1 MAKDLLK
8 IIMAKDLLLEIGTE
22 EVPAHFMPGI
32 LAQLKEKATAKFQ
45 EMRLDFDE
53 VTTLGT
59 PRRTALLVKNLAE
72 TQQGAS
78 SEYKGPSTAIA
89 FDKDGNPTKAAIG
102 FARGKKVDVA
112 DLVVKD
118 GYVYAVSSEEGKQT
132 VELLPTLLK
141 ELVEGLNFPKN
152 MRWGDLDFRFVR
164 PLRWLV
170 ALYDEEVIDF
180 TVANV
185 TSGRVSRGHRFLS
198 EGDFT
203 INKAS
208 DYEQA
213 CKDAFII
220 VDQEKRRDIIKAQI
234 EEIAK
239 AHNGHAEITED
250 LLEEVI
256 YLVEYPTALC
266 GTFEDKYL
274 KLPKEAVMTPMRD
287 HQRYFPVLDD
297 NNNLLPLFITVRN
310 GGDYCLDKVQHGNER
325 VLRARLA
332 DAQFFFDEDRKHSL
346 YDYVEKLKTVV
357 FQEGLGTIYD
367 KANRLAELSAFI
379 GEKVNATEDEIKT
392 TKRAAI
398 LAKADLVSAMVCEFT
413 ELQGIMGREYALLD
427 GEGQEVATA
436 IYEHYM
442 PRFAGDAEPAS
453 VAGRL
458 VSLADKMD
466 NIVATFSRGLVPTG
480 SQDPFALRR
489 QALGIVHTII
499 EANYT
504 ISISEIADKA
514 MDLLNITD
522 SEKRAEIQKNVA
534 EFFTLRLKNVLSD
547 NDVRYDIIDAV
558 LENADEVA
566 GTYAKACVTAQ
577 EIASGVLNDAIQ
589 AFVRVGNISKKAEN
603 NVINE
608 ALFTLDE
615 EKALYNIYVA
625 VAKDVETA
633 LNNKDYKTAIDKM
646 QELTAPINNFFDN
659 VMVMDKDEQIKNNR
673 LALLKNIDTLIK
685 SIADFG
691 KIVL

>member
-1 MAKDLLK
+1 
-8 IIMAKDLLLEIGTE
+8 MAKDLLLEIGTE

-185 TSGRVSRGHRFLS
+185 KSGRVSRGHRFLS

-379 GEKVNATEDEIKT
+379 GEKVNATEAEIKT
-392 TKRAAI
+392 IKRAAI

-504 ISISEIADKA
+504 ISISEIADKS

-534 EFFTLRLKNVLSD
+534 EFFTLRLKNVLGD

-558 LENADEVA
+558 LENTDEVA

-615 EKALYNIYVA
+615 EKALYNTYVA

>member
-1 MAKDLLK
+1 
-8 IIMAKDLLLEIGTE
+8 MAKDLLLEIGTE

-534 EFFTLRLKNVLSD
+534 EFFTLRLKNVLGD

-615 EKALYNIYVA
+615 EKALYNTYVV

>member
-1 MAKDLLK
+1 
-8 IIMAKDLLLEIGTE
+8 MAKDLLLEIGTE

-398 LAKADLVSAMVCEFT
+398 LAKVDLVSAMVCEFT

>member
-1 MAKDLLK
+1 
-8 IIMAKDLLLEIGTE
+8 MAKDLLLEIGTE

-53 VTTLGT
+53 VTSLGT

-685 SIADFG
+685 SIVDFG

>member
-1 MAKDLLK
+1 
-8 IIMAKDLLLEIGTE
+8 MAKDLLLEIGTE

-480 SQDPFALRR
+480 SQDPFALRC

-685 SIADFG
+685 SVADFG

>member
-1 MAKDLLK
+1 
-8 IIMAKDLLLEIGTE
+8 MAKDLLLEIGTE

-185 TSGRVSRGHRFLS
+185 KSGRVSRGHRFLS

-239 AHNGHAEITED
+239 THNGHAEITED

-379 GEKVNATEDEIKT
+379 GEKVNATEAEIKT

-534 EFFTLRLKNVLSD
+534 EFFTLRLKNVLGD

-615 EKALYNIYVA
+615 EKVLYNTYVA
-625 VAKDVETA
+625 VAKDVENA

>member
-1 MAKDLLK
+1 
-8 IIMAKDLLLEIGTE
+8 
-22 EVPAHFMPGI
+22 
-32 LAQLKEKATAKFQ
+32 
-45 EMRLDFDE
+45 MRLDFDE
-53 VTTLGT
+53 VTSLGT

-78 SEYKGPSTAIA
+78 SEYIGPSTAIA

>member
-1 MAKDLLK
+1 
-8 IIMAKDLLLEIGTE
+8 MAKDLLLEIGTE

-53 VTTLGT
+53 VTSLGT

-534 EFFTLRLKNVLSD
+534 EFFTLRLKNLLSD

>member
-1 MAKDLLK
+1 
-8 IIMAKDLLLEIGTE
+8 MAKDLLLEIGTE

-53 VTTLGT
+53 VTSLGT

-239 AHNGHAEITED
+239 THNGHAEITED

>member
-1 MAKDLLK
+1 
-8 IIMAKDLLLEIGTE
+8 MAKDLLLEIGTE

-53 VTTLGT
+53 VTSLGT

-185 TSGRVSRGHRFLS
+185 KSGRVSRGHRFLS

>member
-1 MAKDLLK
+1 
-8 IIMAKDLLLEIGTE
+8 MAKDLLLEIGTE

-53 VTTLGT
+53 VTSLGT

-615 EKALYNIYVA
+615 EKALYNTYVV

>member
-1 MAKDLLK
+1 
-8 IIMAKDLLLEIGTE
+8 MAKDLLLEIGTE

-53 VTTLGT
+53 VTSLGT

-379 GEKVNATEDEIKT
+379 GEKVNATEAEIKT

>member
-1 MAKDLLK
+1 
-8 IIMAKDLLLEIGTE
+8 MAKDLLLEIGTE

-379 GEKVNATEDEIKT
+379 GEKVNATEAEIKT

-534 EFFTLRLKNVLSD
+534 EFFTLRLKNVLGD

-615 EKALYNIYVA
+615 EKALYNTYVT

-673 LALLKNIDTLIK
+673 LALLKNIDILIK

>member
-1 MAKDLLK
+1 
-8 IIMAKDLLLEIGTE
+8 
-22 EVPAHFMPGI
+22 
-32 LAQLKEKATAKFQ
+32 
-45 EMRLDFDE
+45 MRLDFDE

>member
-1 MAKDLLK
+1 
-8 IIMAKDLLLEIGTE
+8 MAKDLLLEIGIE

-185 TSGRVSRGHRFLS
+185 KSGRVSRGHRFLS

-379 GEKVNATEDEIKT
+379 GEKVNATEAEIKT

-558 LENADEVA
+558 LENADEVT

>member
-1 MAKDLLK
+1 
-8 IIMAKDLLLEIGTE
+8 MAKDLLLEIGTE

-132 VELLPTLLK
+132 VELLPILLK

-185 TSGRVSRGHRFLS
+185 KSGRVSRGHRFLS

-379 GEKVNATEDEIKT
+379 GEKVNATEAEIKT

-534 EFFTLRLKNVLSD
+534 EFFTLRLKNVLGD

-615 EKALYNIYVA
+615 EKVLYNTYVA

>member
-1 MAKDLLK
+1 
-8 IIMAKDLLLEIGTE
+8 MAKDLLLEIGTE
-22 EVPAHFMPGI
+22 EVPAHFMSGI

-89 FDKDGNPTKAAIG
+89 FDKYGNPTKAAIG

-185 TSGRVSRGHRFLS
+185 KSGRVSRGHRFLS

-213 CKDAFII
+213 CKEAFII

-398 LAKADLVSAMVCEFT
+398 LSKADLVSAMVCEFT

>member
-1 MAKDLLK
+1 
-8 IIMAKDLLLEIGTE
+8 MAKDLLLEIGTE

-566 GTYAKACVTAQ
+566 GTCAKACVTAQ

-685 SIADFG
+685 SVADFG

>member
-1 MAKDLLK
+1 
-8 IIMAKDLLLEIGTE
+8 MAKDLLLEIGTE
-22 EVPAHFMPGI
+22 EIPAHFMPGI

-185 TSGRVSRGHRFLS
+185 KSGRVSRGHRFLS

-534 EFFTLRLKNVLSD
+534 EFFTLRLKNVLGD

-615 EKALYNIYVA
+615 EKALYNTYVV

>member
-1 MAKDLLK
+1 
-8 IIMAKDLLLEIGTE
+8 MAKDLLLEIGTE

-185 TSGRVSRGHRFLS
+185 KSGRVSRGHRFLS

-213 CKDAFII
+213 CKEAFII

>member
-1 MAKDLLK
+1 
-8 IIMAKDLLLEIGTE
+8 MAKDLLLEIGTE

-185 TSGRVSRGHRFLS
+185 KSGRVSRGHRFLS

-379 GEKVNATEDEIKT
+379 GEKVNATEAEIKT

-646 QELTAPINNFFDN
+646 QELTVPINNFFDN

>member
-1 MAKDLLK
+1 
-8 IIMAKDLLLEIGTE
+8 MAKDLLLEIGTE
-22 EVPAHFMPGI
+22 EVPAHFMSGI

-185 TSGRVSRGHRFLS
+185 KSGRVSRGHRFLS

-213 CKDAFII
+213 CKEAFII

-685 SIADFG
+685 SVADFG

>member
-1 MAKDLLK
+1 
-8 IIMAKDLLLEIGTE
+8 MAKDLLLEIGIE

-185 TSGRVSRGHRFLS
+185 KSGRVSRGHRFLS

-685 SIADFG
+685 SVADFG